1 MAGKFARDLERNVDG
16 FLTVC
21 ERLALRALIFSC
33 FVYELGKFARW
44 LWVMR

>member
-1 MAGKFARDLERNVDG
+1 MTGKSGRKLEQNVDG

-21 ERLALRALIFSC
+21 ERVTLRALIFSC
-33 FVYELGKFARW
+33 FVFEVCRFARW